1 MVWIKTGLYRIY
13 IFKMAARNLFLYLYQ
28 VCQFVDCGSPP
39 ELENGEVELVDGRT
53 TYGAEMRYSCGPDYN
68 LSGDTTRRS
77 NFIKY
82 FFYSQ
87 GL

>member
-1 MVWIKTGLYRIY
+1 M
-13 IFKMAARNLFLYLYQ
+13 
-28 VCQFVDCGSPP
+28 CQFVDCGSPP

-77 NFIKY
+77 NFI
-82 FFYSQ
+82 S
-87 GL
+87 

>member
-1 MVWIKTGLYRIY
+1 M
-13 IFKMAARNLFLYLYQ
+13 
-28 VCQFVDCGSPP
+28 DCGSPP

-82 FFYSQ
+82 FFYSK